1 MPLGYGVRAD
11 EEVGRSRWSTNLIPE
26 RRPMKAQTRQSEHHV
41 VGPVHV
47 IELHEDDTESITSAL
62 LKERDQC
69 AAARVI
75 IDITGFEGAMSI
87 VLEAAEQ
94 SGWDH
99 DIMVRTADQRHLT
112 LEELRE
118 RPSAPPS

>member
-1 MPLGYGVRAD
+1 MDAQVRH
-11 EEVGRSRWSTNLIPE
+11 V
-26 RRPMKAQTRQSEHHV
+26 EHHR

-47 IELHEDDTESITSAL
+47 IELHEDDAEDIAQAL
-62 LKERDQC
+62 VNERDQC

-75 IDITGFEGAMSI
+75 IDITGFGGSLDI
-87 VLEAAEQ
+87 VLDGAER

-112 LEELRE
+112 LDELRNE
-118 RPSAPPS
+118 PNASPS